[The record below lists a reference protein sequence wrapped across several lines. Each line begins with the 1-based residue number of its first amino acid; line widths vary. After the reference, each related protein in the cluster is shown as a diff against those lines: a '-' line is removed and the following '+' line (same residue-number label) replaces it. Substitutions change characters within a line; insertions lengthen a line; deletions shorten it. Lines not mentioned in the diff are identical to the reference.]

1 MLFASESTLFPFEP
15 DDWDLDLEL
24 LPPRR
29 IEGDDMFN
37 IRTSRV
43 LKFSSKLR
51 TYPKLALLALSGFCK
66 PQNRGNKIQS
76 SCFRLLKVHG

>member
-51 TYPKLALLALSGFCK
+51 TYPKLALLALSGSANHKTEGTKFN
-66 PQNRGNKIQS
+66 QVVLD
-76 SCFRLLKVHG
+76 F